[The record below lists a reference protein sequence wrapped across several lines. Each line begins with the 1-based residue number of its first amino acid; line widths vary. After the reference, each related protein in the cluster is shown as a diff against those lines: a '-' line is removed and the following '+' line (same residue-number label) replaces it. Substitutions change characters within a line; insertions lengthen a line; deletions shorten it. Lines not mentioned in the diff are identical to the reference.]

1 MATLLN
7 SHHTEAQH
15 HASFRES
22 CKQEDCMNTSKT
34 KTLND
39 DKVLAVG
46 KERVNL
52 QTASSKLIADIQF
65 LKERI
70 EKMRTFK
77 NPNKDTLKTY
87 EDMLKSREAVLAWL
101 QQQRPGNADG
111 PPASE
116 AG

>member
-1 MATLLN
+1 
-7 SHHTEAQH
+7 
-15 HASFRES
+15 
-22 CKQEDCMNTSKT
+22 MNTSKA
-34 KTLND
+34 KTVSD

-52 QTASSKLIADIQF
+52 QTASNKLITDIQF

-70 EKMRTFK
+70 EKMRSFK

-101 QQQRPGNADG
+101 QQQKPGNGDNQ
-111 PPASE
+111 PASE